1 MNRKT
6 VNIYKVT
13 RECGVRLVASR
24 EHSPASRRPFD
35 CFCKP
40 TVREIGQRWGEGH
53 LRLVLM
59 LMTGTR
65 ANARGLYADM
75 MKAVARLL
83 AGNPDLIRR
92 PSLVDEFNT
101 IDLGRLRSQAKA
113 MRCGVPTSDVLL
125 VLLSVKFKAVASGEA
140 IETGEEA

>member
-1 MNRKT
+1 MNRRT

-13 RECGVRLVASR
+13 RECGVRLAAAR
-24 EHSPASRRPFD
+24 EHSTASRRPFD

-65 ANARGLYADM
+65 VNARELYADM

-92 PSLVDEFNT
+92 PSLVDEFNS
-101 IDLGRLRSQAKA
+101 IDLGKLRRQAKA
-113 MRCGVPTSDVLL
+113 MGCGVPTSDVLL
-125 VLLSVKFKAVASGEA
+125 VLLNMRLCSDTSPNALTGEA
-140 IETGEEA
+140 A

>member
-1 MNRKT
+1 MIRQR
-6 VNIYKVT
+6 VNIHKVT
-13 RECGVRLVASR
+13 RECGVRLVAAR
-24 EHSPASRRPFD
+24 EHSPASRRPGE

-65 ANARGLYADM
+65 ANARELYADM

-83 AGNPDLIRR
+83 AGNPDLVRR
-92 PSLVDEFNT
+92 PSLVDEFND
-101 IDLGRLRSQAKA
+101 IDLGRLRRQAKA

-125 VLLSVKFKAVASGEA
+125 VLLSVKFKAVDSGQT
-140 IETGEEA
+140 IETGEAA